1 MREDEKIMPIE
12 GVLYSPHP
20 PILIPEV
27 GRGEENGAQATLEGM
42 ERLAK
47 AAADLAPDVIV
58 CITPHGPVFQ
68 DGLCVMQGESLS
80 GDFGQFGQPRVGMEL
95 PIDQKI
101 TKGFMGLLD
110 KGGIPHIAM
119 DDGKAR
125 QYGVKRGLD
134 HGCLVPLYFIRK
146 QYEGFKIVHITI
158 GLLPLAEMYAAG
170 RLLSESVAEAGVRTV
185 VLASGDLSHCLSDQG
200 PYHYHPKG
208 EVFDHRVESV
218 IASGNLMELAQ
229 IPADLYEPAGQ
240 CGLPSFVMGAG
251 ALDGRKVETEVF
263 SYEGPFGVG
272 YLTGIAKPVAGEVES
287 GLAAIKENRDG
298 AYQQKV
304 DREDAYIALA
314 RRTIESYVTEGN
326 RPRWADEKD
335 AITDPKASQRMAHE
349 RAGAFVSLHRNGQLR
364 GCIGTIGPTRK
375 NLGEEIMANAVEA
388 CARDPRFAPVRESEL
403 SELDVKVDILH
414 PFEPIESMAELD
426 PYKYGV
432 IVESR
437 GRRGL
442 LLPNLEGVD
451 TVTEQVSIAKRKA
464 GIGEG
469 EDVELFRFEVER
481 HEV

>member
-1 MREDEKIMPIE
+1 MAIE
-12 GVLYSPHP
+12 GVLFSPHP
-20 PILIPEV
+20 PILVPEI
-27 GRGEENGAQATLEGM
+27 GRGEEGGAKETLDGM
-42 ERLAK
+42 ERLAEE
-47 AAADLAPDVIV
+47 AAGLAPEVIV

-68 DGLCVMQGESLS
+68 DGLCVMRGESLA
-80 GDFGQFGQPRVGMEL
+80 GDFGQFGQPGVGLSL
-95 PIDQKI
+95 PMDENI
-101 TKGFMGLLD
+101 TNGFLALLD
-110 KGGIPHIAM
+110 KAHIPHVGM
-119 DDGKAR
+119 DEPLAR
-125 QYGVKRGLD
+125 RYGVKRVLD
-134 HGCLVPLYFIRK
+134 HGCLVPLYFIRRK
-146 QYEGFKIVHITI
+146 YRDFRIVHITI

-170 RLLSESVAEAGVRTV
+170 RLLSEAVNEAGARAV

-208 EVFDHRVESV
+208 EVFDRRVESV
-218 IASGNLMELAQ
+218 IEEGNLLELAR

-272 YLTGIAKPVAGEVES
+272 YLTGVARPTEGEAVS
-287 GLAAIKENRDG
+287 GLDSLREARDG

-314 RRTIESYVTEGN
+314 RRTIESYIAEGR
-326 RPRWADEKD
+326 RPRWDDEKD
-335 AITDPKASQRMAHE
+335 AVSDPGVLERLEKE
-349 RAGAFVSLHRNGQLR
+349 RAGTFVSLHRDGQLR
-364 GCIGTIGPTRK
+364 GCIGTIAPTRK

-403 SELDVKVDILH
+403 AELDVKVDILH
-414 PFEPIESMAELD
+414 PFEPIESVGELD
-426 PYKYGV
+426 PVKYGV

-451 TVTEQVSIAKRKA
+451 TVEEQVSIARQKA

-469 EDVELFRFEVER
+469 ESVKLFRFRVER
-481 HEV
+481 HEI